1 MYWLLFVVQLL
12 SRVQLFATLWTA
24 VHQAPQS
31 FTISWSLLTFMCIE
45 LVMLSNH
52 LILCCLL
59 LLLSG
64 FPRIRVF
71 SSGSALQIRW
81 PKYWSF
87 SFSICPSSKYSEL
100 ISFRIDWFDL
110 SPCSPRTLKSLFQHH
125 NSKASVFW
133 CSAFSMVQLSHPYT
147 ATGQKQTN
155 KQT

>member
-1 MYWLLFVVQLL
+1 MYTYTCICVVVQLL
-12 SRVQLFATLWTA
+12 SHIGLRPHGLQ
-24 VHQAPQS
+24 HSQAPLS

-125 NSKASVFW
+125 NSKASVLHNSGF
-133 CSAFSMVQLSHPYT
+133 FV
-147 ATGQKQTN
+147 
-155 KQT
+155 